1 MSPALT
7 RYQDGFEHRG
17 AVAREKAAGHRVAA
31 SEGGRGRAH
40 RMKRGMSSLVP
51 DSGLQHISMRP
62 STTGTLS
69 RLACTRAVSAGIDV
83 EPLMLKA
90 GVTRKQVEDQSLRL
104 AAKGQIKFVKLVAN
118 ALHDDFLGFHL
129 ARDAD
134 FREIGLLYYVLNS
147 SNLLGD
153 SLRRAERYS
162 SIVNEAVSLR
172 VRVEKELSV
181 TYQYVGIERLSDR
194 HQMESWVTSLVRI
207 CRQLTNRHLL
217 PSSVKF
223 VHRRKGGAPAL
234 EKFLGCDVTF
244 GAATDEVAFP
254 GTVKQMPVVSADPYL
269 NKLLIRYCE
278 EARSHREAGRLT
290 FRVAVENAI
299 APLLPHG
306 RARAGEIARQL
317 GMSLRT
323 LERRLGSEG
332 LTFTGILSELRVDLA
347 RRYLLEED
355 LAISKIAWLLGYQD
369 VTAFTHAFKRSTGKS
384 PREAR
389 AQENVARPEYP
400 DATSRNVRFP
410 LAVKRA

>member
-1 MSPALT
+1 M
-7 RYQDGFEHRG
+7 
-17 AVAREKAAGHRVAA
+17 V
-31 SEGGRGRAH
+31 
-40 RMKRGMSSLVP
+40 
-51 DSGLQHISMRP
+51 
-62 STTGTLS
+62 
-69 RLACTRAVSAGIDV
+69 
-83 EPLMLKA
+83 KA
-90 GVTRKQVEDQSLRL
+90 GVTRQQVEDDNVWLPVG
-104 AAKGQIKFVKLVAN
+104 GQITFLELIAD
-118 ALHDDFLGFHL
+118 ALQDDLLGFHL
-129 ARDAD
+129 ARDYD
-134 FREIGLLYYVLNS
+134 PRETGLLHYVLES
-147 SNLLGD
+147 SDRLGD
-153 SLRRAERYS
+153 ALRRAERYS
-162 SIVNEAVSLR
+162 TIIANQGISLR
-172 VRVEKELSV
+172 VREGKEIAV
-181 TYQYVGIERLSDR
+181 TLKYVGVERLSDR
-194 HQMESWVTSLVRI
+194 HQMEFAVTSLLRI

-254 GTVKQMPVVSADPYL
+254 GMVNQMPVVSADPYL
-269 NKLLIRYCE
+269 NKLLIKYCE
-278 EARSHREAGRLT
+278 DARSHREASRLT
-290 FRVAVENAI
+290 FRVAVENAV

-306 RARAGEIARQL
+306 RAKADEIARQL

-332 LTFTGILSELRVDLA
+332 LTFTGILSELRFSLA
-347 RRYLLEED
+347 KRYLLEEG

-369 VTAFTHAFKRSTGKS
+369 VTAFTHAFKRWTGKS

>member
-1 MSPALT
+1 
-7 RYQDGFEHRG
+7 
-17 AVAREKAAGHRVAA
+17 
-31 SEGGRGRAH
+31 
-40 RMKRGMSSLVP
+40 
-51 DSGLQHISMRP
+51 
-62 STTGTLS
+62 
-69 RLACTRAVSAGIDV
+69 
-83 EPLMLKA
+83 
-90 GVTRKQVEDQSLRL
+90 
-104 AAKGQIKFVKLVAN
+104 
-118 ALHDDFLGFHL
+118 
-129 ARDAD
+129 
-134 FREIGLLYYVLNS
+134 
-147 SNLLGD
+147 
-153 SLRRAERYS
+153 
-162 SIVNEAVSLR
+162 
-172 VRVEKELSV
+172 
-181 TYQYVGIERLSDR
+181 
-194 HQMESWVTSLVRI
+194 MESWVTSLVRI

-400 DATSRNVRFP
+400 DATSRNVRFS